1 MSDEQSRTT
10 PSRGLTVCAVVRV
23 VGVVNV
29 EIAHILGVVE
39 GNVNARSVC
48 ISESAEVTGDVLYE
62 KLVFDEGV
70 TLDGQCRRNTG
81 GARTVPKLYTAAD
94 G

>member
-10 PSRGLTVCAVVRV
+10 PSRGLTVCAGVRV

-70 TLDGQCRRNTG
+70 PFGVELGGRRSGT
-81 GARTVPKLYTAAD
+81 RTVPKRYTAAD